1 MDLYSPSLPNDVPR
15 ECSETPERRK
25 VSRVPSSNLIRW
37 GALGALLAGL
47 AWVAS
52 FVTAIVDFATDG
64 LVPIFGLPYSD
75 LGRTIYIAVLVGM
88 PWGLVGLH
96 GRQEKR
102 YGRLGAAG
110 FLVAYVGSMLTL
122 VGLGLTWLF
131 RGGVL
136 GQEPAITLGLSGMV
150 LGLALLGIGFL
161 LLGVAT
167 LRASV
172 MPGWCGVTLI
182 VGFVAVLVSLI
193 FPASLGSFGVMAVLG
208 LVWLALGYVLWTE

>member
-1 MDLYSPSLPNDVPR
+1 M
-15 ECSETPERRK
+15 
-25 VSRVPSSNLIRW
+25 
-37 GALGALLAGL
+37 LAGL

-64 LVPIFGLPYSD
+64 LVPVFGLPYSD
-75 LGRTIYIAVLVGM
+75 LGRTIYIVVLVGM
-88 PWGLVGLH
+88 LWGLLGLH

-110 FLVAYVGSMLTL
+110 FLVAYVGITL
-122 VGLGLTWLF
+122 ALAGLGLIWLF

-150 LGLALLGIGFL
+150 LGLALLGTGFL

-167 LRASV
+167 LRARAL
-172 MPGWCGVTLI
+172 PGWCGATLI
-182 VGFVAVLVSLI
+182 VGFVAVLIPLI
-193 FPASLGSFGVMAVLG
+193 FPVSLGSYGVIAVLG
-208 LVWLALGYVLWTE
+208 LVWLALSYVLWKG